1 MSDDETV
8 DESHAQYYPE
18 HERTSCSDSEPC
30 NAEAGGS
37 FGCARCTALAMD
49 VADQDRRDAAR
60 YRWLRDAGDSTWR
73 PFGRRYGYSAAW
85 ADAEIDKAMS
95 VAAQE
100 SKS

>member
-1 MSDDETV
+1 MSDITTLRAEIRKLALHLQ
-8 DESHAQYYPE
+8 ES
-18 HERTSCSDSEPC
+18 
-30 NAEAGGS
+30 
-37 FGCARCTALAMD
+37 
-49 VADQDRRDAAR
+49 
-60 YRWLRDAGDSTWR
+60 GDSTWR